1 MDKKISYI
9 NDINIEEI
17 IDKYRKDY
25 KDNAILF
32 LIDDLRNGNFLH
44 NKKMVLRL
52 KDGTT
57 EKLEYRSFRESLN
70 ERKTLLQ
77 AYGDIYTKT
86 INDIFL
92 IKIPIFA
99 TENILFRM
107 EQIIKSADF
116 MESKN
121 IIFDLRNNPG
131 GRIDLAK
138 GMIERCICGCYEYP
152 FLFIDNKENKKKLVV
167 YGKEKDIFKDK
178 RIIIFINNKTSSCA
192 EFIFAIALK
201 NIYKDQVWIMGENTA
216 GIGGIGC
223 QVAIGTEYMLTYTKY
238 RLVEKEDKN
247 KLFDCTIIQ
256 DLCYT
261 LSNYKQI
268 VQIYKETET

>member
-1 MDKKISYI
+1 
-9 NDINIEEI
+9 
-17 IDKYRKDY
+17 
-25 KDNAILF
+25 
-32 LIDDLRNGNFLH
+32 
-44 NKKMVLRL
+44 
-52 KDGTT
+52 
-57 EKLEYRSFRESLN
+57 
-70 ERKTLLQ
+70 
-77 AYGDIYTKT
+77 
-86 INDIFL
+86 
-92 IKIPIFA
+92 
-99 TENILFRM
+99 
-107 EQIIKSADF
+107 

-238 RLVEKEDKN
+238 RLVEKEYKN
-247 KLFDCTIIQ
+247 KLY
-256 DLCYT
+256 L
-261 LSNYKQI
+261 
-268 VQIYKETET
+268 